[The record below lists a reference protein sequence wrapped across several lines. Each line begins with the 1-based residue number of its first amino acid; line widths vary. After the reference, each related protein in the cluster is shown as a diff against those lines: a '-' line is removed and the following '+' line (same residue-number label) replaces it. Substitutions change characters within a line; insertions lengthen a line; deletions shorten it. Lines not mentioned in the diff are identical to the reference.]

1 MNIFKNYIKDQT
13 DIAQLILLASDYL
26 IETGFSQRDC
36 EVMKTVISELA
47 YNIVKYAGKGVL
59 TIQRISKG
67 QNKGVEIKASDNGPG
82 IEDVDEAM
90 TDHKSSGDTLGLGL
104 PSVKR
109 MMDEF
114 EISSNPEDGTTILT
128 RKWL

>member
-36 EVMKTVISELA
+36 EVMKTVVSELA

>member
-114 EISSNPEDGTTILT
+114 EISSNPEDGTTVLT

>member
-26 IETGFSQRDC
+26 VETGFSQRDC